1 MLSLSLPMTDA
12 SHMSNE
18 SEREYKKQ
26 KPSKGSRL
34 QCRRQQRQRQRQQQQ
49 QCLLMLGALS
59 LTLSHLLTRACS
71 HSPLCVWVCCCSV
84 DCAGSM
90 FINMLQ
96 LFMLLA
102 RVFKRSFWAFE
113 GAANNLRLTRVFLFV
128 IYFLFFFDFL
138 LTRPVLF

>member
-1 MLSLSLPMTDA
+1 MYFSLFTVLSLSLPMTDA
-12 SHMSNE
+12 AHMSNE

-34 QCRRQQRQRQRQQQQ
+34 QCRRQQRQRQRQRQQQQ

-71 HSPLCVWVCCCSV
+71 RAPLCVWVCCCSV

-113 GAANNLRLTRVFLFV
+113 GAANNLRLTKVFLFV
-128 IYFLFFFDFL
+128 IYFLFF
-138 LTRPVLF
+138 